1 APELEAW
8 SRHVAGEEDARW
20 TRCAVTFGL
29 EGRRW
34 IPEHTLARYELLY
47 EAGLVPESPR
57 ASASGSPVPG
67 REMQRH
73 HRRILATR
81 LARLRAKM
89 QYQPVI
95 FELMSVRFTLIHL
108 QAHVAPVAC

>member
-1 APELEAW
+1 MIETDIAPELEAW

-57 ASASGSPVPG
+57 ASASGSQVPG
-67 REMQRH
+67 LEMHRH
-73 HRRILATR
+73 HRRILETGIAQLSATS
-81 LARLRAKM
+81 
-89 QYQPVI
+89 QYQPASLAVI
-95 FELMSVRFTLIHL
+95 PDTVTLS
-108 QAHVAPVAC
+108 QPQ